1 LDIDNLKR
9 NKMRIENTKDYIKTG
24 EFVCIKNDKNETL
37 VRFYFADYKTD
48 EDCIA
53 SAKQLLMFLEVA
65 KATTNGLA

>member
-1 LDIDNLKR
+1 
-9 NKMRIENTKDYIKTG
+9 MRIENTRDYIETG
-24 EFVCIKNDKNETL
+24 EFVCIKNSENETL

-53 SAKQLLMFLEVA
+53 SAKQLLMFLQVA